1 MLELKEFLNEPKI
14 EKTKLYQ
21 RLQCSKNEALILKEL
36 CKSYVCASASVSAFS
51 LLVGLFGEKDYVYL
65 DYLEDLKGLI
75 KRGFVTS
82 GSGFFKNIDSNK
94 LSNSKLVL
102 LQSELSLSQYF
113 LDFIDSKTSFKVPK
127 IKAYGAYLEYLRDEF
142 LKVELYEKLSFAR
155 HSEYYA
161 VLKSHIKEFEKYI
174 KECLKLSK
182 FHNVLNAIFKEHS
195 LNAKEQILFLA
206 LLKEEYTLS
215 HENSSTREQNALL
228 NLISENELEL
238 RQNKKLLEDDSKLLN
253 LIEYDEYLNAF
264 GELSKSFFIS
274 DEVLERVINS
284 PTKQNQ
290 KLKLESLVKE
300 QEIFE
305 LIEPNIDINDIIM
318 PENTKELLS
327 NILKQKDKKVL
338 ERLSLWG
345 IKSSKN
351 IEAKII
357 FYGPPGTGKTMS
369 AFGVAKAMKKAVLSF
384 DCSKI
389 LSKWVG
395 ESEQNV
401 RKIFDTYK
409 NIANS
414 CKQSPIL
421 LLNEADQFLST
432 RIEGGSGSD
441 KMHNQMQN
449 IFLEQIER
457 FSGVLIATTNFLES
471 LDSAFSRRFDL
482 KIEFKKPD
490 FKDRLKMWE
499 KFLPQNADFE
509 EAFELETLAKYELS
523 GAQILMV
530 VKNTALKTAIS
541 KDGIFT
547 MRAFLESI
555 QKELEG
561 SLDRKSTR
569 LNSSHLKLSRMPS
582 SA

>member
-51 LLVGLFGEKDYVYL
+51 LLVGLFGEKDYAYL

-142 LKVELYEKLSFAR
+142 LRVELYERLSFAR

-182 FHNVLNAIFKEHS
+182 FHNVLNAIFKEHT
-195 LNAKEQILFLA
+195 LNTKEQILFLA

-215 HENSSTREQNALL
+215 HENSAAREQNALL

-561 SLDRKSTR
+561 SFDKS
-569 LNSSHLKLSRMPS
+569 KIVGF
-582 SA
+582 

>member
-51 LLVGLFGEKDYVYL
+51 LLAGLFGEKDYAYL
-65 DYLEDLKGLI
+65 DYLEDLKSLI
-75 KRGFVTS
+75 KRGFVAS

-182 FHNVLNAIFKEHS
+182 FHNVLNAIFKEHA

-215 HENSSTREQNALL
+215 HENSAAREQNALL

-561 SLDRKSTR
+561 SFDKS
-569 LNSSHLKLSRMPS
+569 KIVGF
-582 SA
+582 

>member
-14 EKTKLYQ
+14 EKSKLYQ

-51 LLVGLFGEKDYVYL
+51 LLVGLFGEKDYAYL

-142 LKVELYEKLSFAR
+142 LKVELYERLSFAR

-182 FHNVLNAIFKEHS
+182 FHNVLNAIFKEHA

-215 HENSSTREQNALL
+215 HENSAAREQNALL

-499 KFLPQNADFE
+499 KFLPKNADFE

-561 SLDRKSTR
+561 SFDKS
-569 LNSSHLKLSRMPS
+569 KIVGF
-582 SA
+582 

>member
-51 LLVGLFGEKDYVYL
+51 LLVGLFGEKDYAYL

-182 FHNVLNAIFKEHS
+182 FHNVLNAIFKEHA
-195 LNAKEQILFLA
+195 LNAKEQILFLS

-215 HENSSTREQNALL
+215 HENSAAREQNALL

-499 KFLPQNADFE
+499 KFLPKNADFE

-523 GAQILMV
+523 GA
-530 VKNTALKTAIS
+530 
-541 KDGIFT
+541 
-547 MRAFLESI
+547 
-555 QKELEG
+555 
-561 SLDRKSTR
+561 DRKSVV
-569 LNSSHLKLSRMPS
+569 
-582 SA
+582 

>member
-36 CKSYVCASASVSAFS
+36 CKSYVCASACVSAFS
-51 LLVGLFGEKDYVYL
+51 LLAGLFGEKDYVYL

-113 LDFIDSKTSFKVPK
+113 LDFLDSKTSFKVPK

-142 LKVELYEKLSFAR
+142 LRVELYEKLSFAR

-182 FHNVLNAIFKEHS
+182 FHNVLNAIFKEHA

-215 HENSSTREQNALL
+215 HENSVAREQNALL

-499 KFLPQNADFE
+499 KFLPKNADFE

-523 GAQILMV
+523 GGQILMV

-561 SLDRKSTR
+561 SFDKS
-569 LNSSHLKLSRMPS
+569 KIVGF
-582 SA
+582 

>member
-161 VLKSHIKEFEKYI
+161 VLKSYIKEFEKYI

-182 FHNVLNAIFKEHS
+182 FHNVLNAIFKEHA
-195 LNAKEQILFLA
+195 LNTKEQILFLA

-215 HENSSTREQNALL
+215 HENSAAREQNALL

-509 EAFELETLAKYELS
+509 EAFEFETLAKYELS

-561 SLDRKSTR
+561 SFDKS
-569 LNSSHLKLSRMPS
+569 KIVGF
-582 SA
+582 

>member
-14 EKTKLYQ
+14 EKSKLYQ

-51 LLVGLFGEKDYVYL
+51 LLAGLFGEKDYAYL
-65 DYLEDLKGLI
+65 DYLEDLKSLI

-113 LDFIDSKTSFKVPK
+113 LDFLDSKTSFEVPK

-142 LKVELYEKLSFAR
+142 LRVEFYEKLSFAR

-182 FHNVLNAIFKEHS
+182 FHNVLNAIFKEHA

-561 SLDRKSTR
+561 SFDKS
-569 LNSSHLKLSRMPS
+569 KIVGF
-582 SA
+582 

>member
-14 EKTKLYQ
+14 EKSKLYQ

-51 LLVGLFGEKDYVYL
+51 LLAGLFGEKDYAYL

-113 LDFIDSKTSFKVPK
+113 LDFLDSKTSFKVPK

-182 FHNVLNAIFKEHS
+182 FHNVLNAIFKEHA

-215 HENSSTREQNALL
+215 HENSAAREQNALL

-561 SLDRKSTR
+561 SFDKS
-569 LNSSHLKLSRMPS
+569 KIVGF
-582 SA
+582 

>member
-14 EKTKLYQ
+14 EKSKLYQ

-51 LLVGLFGEKDYVYL
+51 LLAGLFGEKDYAYL

-113 LDFIDSKTSFKVPK
+113 LDFIDSKTSFEVPK

-142 LKVELYEKLSFAR
+142 LRVELYEKLSFAR

-182 FHNVLNAIFKEHS
+182 FHNVLNAIFKEHA

-509 EAFELETLAKYELS
+509 ETFELETLAKYELS

-561 SLDRKSTR
+561 SFDKS
-569 LNSSHLKLSRMPS
+569 KIVGF
-582 SA
+582 

>member
-36 CKSYVCASASVSAFS
+36 CKSYVCVSASVSAFS
-51 LLVGLFGEKDYVYL
+51 LLVGLFGEKDYAYL

-182 FHNVLNAIFKEHS
+182 FHNVLNAIFKEHA
-195 LNAKEQILFLA
+195 LNTKEQILFLA

-215 HENSSTREQNALL
+215 HENSAAREQNALL

-561 SLDRKSTR
+561 SFDKS
-569 LNSSHLKLSRMPS
+569 KIVGF
-582 SA
+582 

>member
-51 LLVGLFGEKDYVYL
+51 LLVGLFGEKDYAYL

-182 FHNVLNAIFKEHS
+182 FHNVLNAIFKEHA

-561 SLDRKSTR
+561 SF
-569 LNSSHLKLSRMPS
+569 
-582 SA
+582 

>member
-142 LKVELYEKLSFAR
+142 LKVELYERLSFAR

-182 FHNVLNAIFKEHS
+182 FHNVLNAIFKEHA

-561 SLDRKSTR
+561 SFDKS
-569 LNSSHLKLSRMPS
+569 KIVGF
-582 SA
+582 

>member
-113 LDFIDSKTSFKVPK
+113 LDFIDSKTSFEVPK

-142 LKVELYEKLSFAR
+142 LRVEFYEKLSFAR

-182 FHNVLNAIFKEHS
+182 FHNVLNAIFKEHA

-215 HENSSTREQNALL
+215 HENSAAREQNALL

-561 SLDRKSTR
+561 SFDKS
-569 LNSSHLKLSRMPS
+569 
-582 SA
+582 

>member
-14 EKTKLYQ
+14 EKSKLYQ

-36 CKSYVCASASVSAFS
+36 CKSYVCASACVSAFS

-182 FHNVLNAIFKEHS
+182 FHNVLNAIFKEHA
-195 LNAKEQILFLA
+195 LNAKEQILFLS

-561 SLDRKSTR
+561 SFDKS
-569 LNSSHLKLSRMPS
+569 KIVGF
-582 SA
+582 